1 MYCIQFANRFRAITW
16 RFGRYSPSMTGT
28 LHFVRIYG
36 KPGLAVI
43 SDKFISWWVNY
54 FPKEWNMFSN
64 HLPIIPSH
72 GRIGFWETNN
82 YFILGFFSPKKENV
96 LRNSTPCISL
106 RRTKYVISGGS
117 IVSEQVGSKGGTAQN
132 WGPTPFFFN
141 FAPIFNHVRLKVY
154 MSFSLSHQRSYR
166 FTDIKS
172 H

>member
-1 MYCIQFANRFRAITW
+1 MNCMQFANRFRAITW
-16 RFGRYSPSMTGT
+16 RFGKYGPLMTGK

-43 SDKFISWWVNY
+43 SDSFISCWVNY

-64 HLPIIPSH
+64 HLPILHSH

-82 YFILGFFSPKKENV
+82 YFILGFFSKERKCFAKFYPLHKSQENKICHQWWIHSFWTGGV
-96 LRNSTPCISL
+96 QRMDCSKM
-106 RRTKYVISGGS
+106 RTHTIFS
-117 IVSEQVGSKGGTAQN
+117 
-132 WGPTPFFFN
+132 N
-141 FAPIFNHVRLKVY
+141 FPPIFNQVRLKIY
-154 MSFSLSHQRSYR
+154 ISFSLSHRRSYR